1 MPASLFL
8 ESTPRL
14 HSCRRPQARFVRMH
28 SLAAY
33 AETSAVRG
41 PTCGHD
47 NVPNQIEDLFKVVA
61 GSHQLVAI

>member
-1 MPASLFL
+1 
-8 ESTPRL
+8 
-14 HSCRRPQARFVRMH
+14 MH